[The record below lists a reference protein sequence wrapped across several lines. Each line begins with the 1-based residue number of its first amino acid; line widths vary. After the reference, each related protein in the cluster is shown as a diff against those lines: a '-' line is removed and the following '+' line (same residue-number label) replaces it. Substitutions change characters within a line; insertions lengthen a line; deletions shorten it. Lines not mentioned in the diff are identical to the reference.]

1 MLRSTIVT
9 IEPRA
14 TELET
19 LPLLPLRNSVVFPA
33 SVVPINVGRARSV
46 RLVEDL
52 LGQDRPVVGIISQRD
67 ADVDEPGFGDLF
79 EVGTIARVVKVIR
92 LGPSNYSVVLHGLA
106 RLKMVQPFGLEP
118 YMRAKVKRIHED
130 LERDAELDALGA
142 GLRES
147 MREVLGL
154 VPSLPKETAGILDNV
169 RESGALADLVASNL
183 TLEQASVADKQ
194 KVLETF
200 DAKARV
206 RAVANMVQRQLEL
219 LRVRKEVSTMVADEG
234 KNQREAVLRQQ
245 MRSIKE
251 ELGEG
256 GDDDEVEELRE
267 KLRLAGLS
275 EDALK
280 IAKKQ
285 LARLAGMQQQ
295 SAEFNVTRTYLEWL
309 ADLPWNKSTTD
320 KLDVED
326 VRRCLNEDHF
336 GLEKVKKRII
346 EYIAVRKLRAD
357 KKGPILCFIGPPGV
371 GKTSLGR
378 SIARS
383 MGRRYHRIALGGVR
397 DEAEVRGHRRTYV
410 GALPGRIIQGLKK
423 VAVKNP
429 VFVLDEIDKLGV
441 DVMGDPSAALLE
453 VLDPAQN
460 STFQDHYI
468 DTPFDLSQVT
478 FLATANNP
486 DTIPEPLWDRLE
498 VIEVPGYTRMEKR
511 NIATEFLCPKQLSA
525 HGLTDERL
533 EFKTE
538 AIDTIIDSYTRE
550 AGVRG
555 LEREIG
561 AICRHAAM
569 RLAEG
574 EDVHLTATV
583 ELVESVLG
591 PPKHTP
597 DLAERTSSPG
607 VATGLAWTPSGG
619 DVLFIEATKMP
630 GHGQVAITGNLK
642 SVMQE
647 SASTAVSFVRSKATQ
662 LGLDPE
668 FLKTIDLHVHVPK
681 GGTPKDGPSAG
692 ITMFVAVA
700 SLLLGAAVKKDVAM
714 TGEITL
720 RGNVLP
726 VGGIKEK
733 LLAAHRAGIKE
744 VLVPARNERDLEDI
758 PKDIRD
764 QMKIHLVKR
773 VDEVL
778 PLVLEPPN
786 PSATPPGSDQG
797 SPSSSP
803 PPPPAEGD
811 GVHA

>member
-1 MLRSTIVT
+1 MT

>member
-1 MLRSTIVT
+1 MSPESSRSG
-9 IEPRA
+9 ER
-14 TELET
+14 EHET
-19 LPLLPLRNSVVFPA
+19 LPILPLRNSVVFPA

-52 LGQDRPVVGIISQRD
+52 LGQDRAVVGIVSQKD
-67 ADVDEPGFGDLF
+67 AEIDEPGFEDLYD
-79 EVGTIARVVKVIR
+79 VGTVARVVKVIR
-92 LGPSNYSVVLHGLA
+92 LGPSNYSVVLHGLS
-106 RLKMVQPFGLEP
+106 RLKLNGIASLEP
-118 YMRAKVKRIHED
+118 YMRANVKRVPED
-130 LERDAELDALGA
+130 LERDVELDALGA
-142 GLRES
+142 ALRAS
-147 MREVLGL
+147 TREVLQL
-154 VPSLPKETAGILDNV
+154 MPSLPKETGHVLDNV
-169 RESGALADLVASNL
+169 REAGALADLIASNL
-183 TLEQASVADKQ
+183 PMEQASVSDKQ
-194 KVLETF
+194 KILETF

-206 RAVANMVQRQLEL
+206 RLVSAIIGKQLEM
-219 LRVRKEVSTMVADEG
+219 LRVKKEISTMVADEG
-234 KNQREAVLRQQ
+234 RSQRELILRQQ

-256 GDDDEVEELRE
+256 GEDDEVEELRE
-267 KLRLAGLS
+267 RLRLAQLP
-275 EDALK
+275 EDAAK

-285 LARLAGMQQQ
+285 LSRLAGMQQQ

-309 ADLPWNKSTTD
+309 SDLPWSKTTND
-320 KLDVED
+320 KLDPKD
-326 VRRCLNEDHF
+326 CRRCLDEDHF
-336 GLEKVKKRII
+336 GLEKVKKRIV
-346 EYIAVRKLRAD
+346 EYMAVRKLRAD
-357 KKGPILCFIGPPGV
+357 KKGPILCFVGPPGV

-423 VAVKNP
+423 VGTRNP
-429 VFVLDEIDKLGV
+429 VLVLDEIDKLGV
-441 DVMGDPSAALLE
+441 DVMGDPAAALLE

-468 DTPFDLSQVT
+468 DTPFDLSNVT

-486 DTIPEPLWDRLE
+486 ETIPGPLWDRLE
-498 VIEVPGYTRMEKR
+498 VIEVPGYTRMEKK
-511 NIATEFLCPKQLSA
+511 NIAREFLCPKQLSA
-525 HGLTDERL
+525 HGLTDER
-533 EFKTE
+533 
-538 AIDTIIDSYTRE
+538 IDFTDDGIVALIESYTRE

-561 AICRHAAM
+561 SVCRHVAM

-574 EDVHLTATV
+574 EDVRIAADAATV
-583 ELVESVLG
+583 EKILG
-591 PPKHTP
+591 APRYTP

-619 DVLFIEATKMP
+619 DILFIEASKMP
-630 GHGQVAITGNLK
+630 GKGAVVITGNLK

-647 SASTAVSFVRSKATQ
+647 SAATAVSFVRSKTAQ
-662 LGLDPE
+662 LHLDPE
-668 FLKTIDLHVHVPK
+668 FLKSIDLHLHVPK

-692 ITMFVAVA
+692 VTMFTAVA
-700 SLLLGAAVKKDVAM
+700 SLLLNAPVKREVAM

-744 VLVPARNERDLEDI
+744 VLLPFRNEKDLEDV
-758 PKDIRD
+758 PKDVLAEL
-764 QMKIHLVKR
+764 KIHFIKR
-773 VDEVL
+773 MDEIL
-778 PLVLEPPN
+778 PLVLEAPAPTEEPP
-786 PSATPPGSDQG
+786 SI
-797 SPSSSP
+797 P
-803 PPPPAEGD
+803 PPQAAPPA
-811 GVHA
+811 

>member
-1 MLRSTIVT
+1 VYRNIVT
-9 IEPRA
+9 TERSS
-14 TELET
+14 ELET
-19 LPLLPLRNSVVFPA
+19 LPILPLRNSVVFPA

-52 LGQDRPVVGIISQRD
+52 LGQDRPVVGIVSQKD
-67 ADVDEPGFGDLF
+67 AEVDEPGFGDLF
-79 EVGTIARVVKVIR
+79 EVGTVARVVKVIR

-106 RLKMVQPFGLEP
+106 RLKMVQPSGLEP
-118 YMRAKVKRIHED
+118 YMHAKVKRIHED
-130 LERDAELDALGA
+130 IERDAELDALGA
-142 GLRES
+142 SLRES
-147 MREVLGL
+147 MREVLNL
-154 VPSLPKETAGILDNV
+154 MPSLPKETSGILENV

-194 KVLETF
+194 RILETF

-206 RAVANMVQRQLEL
+206 LGVLQFVQRQLEL
-219 LRVRKEVSTMVADEG
+219 LRVRREVSTMVADEG
-234 KNQREAVLRQQ
+234 KSQREAVLRQQ

-256 GDDDEVEELRE
+256 GEDDEIEDLRE
-267 KLRLAGLS
+267 RLRLAQLP
-275 EDALK
+275 EDAAK

-285 LARLAGMQQQ
+285 LGRLAGMQQQ

-309 ADLPWNKSTTD
+309 ADLPWSKTTPD

-326 VRRCLNEDHF
+326 VRRCLDEDHF
-336 GLEKVKKRII
+336 GLEKVKKRIV

-423 VAVKNP
+423 VGVKNP
-429 VFVLDEIDKLGV
+429 VLVLDEIDKLGV

-460 STFQDHYI
+460 GTFQDHYI

-486 DTIPEPLWDRLE
+486 ETIPGPLWDRLE
-498 VIEVPGYTRMEKR
+498 VIEVAGYTRMEKR
-511 NIATEFLCPKQLSA
+511 NIAREFLCPKQLSA

-533 EFKTE
+533 EWNDE
-538 AIDTIIDSYTRE
+538 SIDVVIDSYTRE

-561 AICRHAAM
+561 AVCRHAAM

-574 EDVHLTATV
+574 EDIHLKVTP
-583 ELVESVLG
+583 ELVEKVLG
-591 PPKHTP
+591 PPKHIP
-597 DLAERTSSPG
+597 DLAERQSAPG

-630 GHGQVAITGNLK
+630 GKGQVVITGNLK

-647 SASTAVSFVRSKATQ
+647 SASTAVSFVRSKAAQ

-668 FLKTIDLHVHVPK
+668 FMKAIDLHLHVPK

-692 ITMFVAVA
+692 VTMFTAVA
-700 SLLLGAAVKKDVAM
+700 SLLLGAAVKKEIAM

-744 VLVPARNERDLEDI
+744 VLIPARNERDLDDI
-758 PKDIRD
+758 PKDIRE
-764 QMKIHLVKR
+764 QMKVHLIKR
-773 VDEVL
+773 VGEIL
-778 PLVLEPPN
+778 PLVLEPPS
-786 PSATPPGSDQG
+786 PQGGAKSDVE
-797 SPSSSP
+797 PSSSVP
-803 PPPPAEGD
+803 PPP
-811 GVHA
+811 